1 MKNINNPVVNKLTS
15 ILGIDNGLTTNSKYT
30 TMIRG
35 ANAANVRIDPTIK
48 RINFCLNLS
57 LLFINLTS
65 YQYFFTDTVFTFFL
79 FFFVLKVELIPFA
92 S

>member
-57 LLFINLTS
+57 LLFMINLLP
-65 YQYFFTDTVFTFFL
+65 VFLYCYCFDLFL
-79 FFFVLKVELIPFA
+79 FFFVLKL